1 MDLGKGE
8 GGSQEVLTAEL
19 LPITHSPALAANLS
33 SWPSLTAFQ
42 TKLARWHSQACLRKV
57 TSAQIQK
64 DERAQLAAIP
74 SHGTAPNSAQKV
86 CQRQASIR
94 AGDLL
99 ALSPVP

>member
-8 GGSQEVLTAEL
+8 DGSQEVLTAEL
-19 LPITHSPALAANLS
+19 LPITHAPALAANLS
-33 SWPSLTAFQ
+33 SWPSLTAYPNK
-42 TKLARWHSQACLRKV
+42 TCKV
-57 TSAQIQK
+57 ALSGVPQEGDAQIQK
-64 DERAQLAAIP
+64 DERAQLP

-86 CQRQASIR
+86 CQRQASIG